1 MVISQQLSKL
11 TLRNKKMS
19 KKETEI
25 ALAAV
30 IGVAGVIGGQV
41 AENPAAV
48 LANGAAS
55 SAVIRVIKNDKG
67 DK

>member
-1 MVISQQLSKL
+1 
-11 TLRNKKMS
+11 MS

-48 LANGAAS
+48 LANGAAA